1 MALKL
6 TGSTS
11 TSSYTLLI
19 VLRSLWGVSMVE
31 GHVGYVCHCC
41 TRWTGPTVS
50 RNLWYELFSVI
61 YVVHKLL
68 LIHSFTAVIFLKQE
82 LPSSIVPIQ
91 MPDHGRVRLAL
102 GHNMMFM
109 STYSIPLGGE
119 KILIHGWSQIM
130 KARPSWRIGQ
140 KIMFMLFHVLK
151 RISCLLT
158 TLRGEAAFRRLWMRG
173 VAPGPCPGA
182 WRPHPWLTVA
192 WRKSSTVRGVL
203 CTVEPV

>member
-1 MALKL
+1 M
-6 TGSTS
+6 
-11 TSSYTLLI
+11 
-19 VLRSLWGVSMVE
+19 
-31 GHVGYVCHCC
+31 
-41 TRWTGPTVS
+41 S

-68 LIHSFTAVIFLKQE
+68 LIHSFIAVIFLKQE

-91 MPDHGRVRLAL
+91 VPNH

-140 KIMFMLFHVLK
+140 KIMFMLFHGSKANILF
-151 RISCLLT
+151 IDH
-158 TLRGEAAFRRLWMRG
+158 
-173 VAPGPCPGA
+173 VA
-182 WRPHPWLTVA
+182 R
-192 WRKSSTVRGVL
+192 
-203 CTVEPV
+203 

>member
-1 MALKL
+1 M
-6 TGSTS
+6 
-11 TSSYTLLI
+11 
-19 VLRSLWGVSMVE
+19 
-31 GHVGYVCHCC
+31 
-41 TRWTGPTVS
+41 S

-68 LIHSFTAVIFLKQE
+68 LIHIFTVVILKQE

-119 KILIHGWSQIM
+119 KILICGWSQIM

-140 KIMFMLFHVLK
+140 KIMFMLFHGSKAIILFIDHIA
-151 RISCLLT
+151 R
-158 TLRGEAAFRRLWMRG
+158 
-173 VAPGPCPGA
+173 
-182 WRPHPWLTVA
+182 
-192 WRKSSTVRGVL
+192 
-203 CTVEPV
+203 